1 MTVNGEV
8 IGSFAGGA
16 EGKGRMDEVNETRR
30 RTGRRPKT
38 AESGRTAL
46 LRAAMNQF
54 SRKGYDG
61 TSLRAVA
68 DEAGVD
74 MALINRL
81 FGGKAGLWS
90 AMIDLAASHESRNAA
105 LAAIGDDTGMGVRQR
120 LERFID
126 VVVDVSIDLP
136 VFPGLLLQEASTP
149 GERMDMLLDR
159 LIGPFGRDALPLIE
173 EGIRRKVIA
182 EVAPNVFFSL
192 LMSSIT
198 LTMAAPHHRRMI
210 STDPAVLA
218 EVVKAAAKA
227 IFLR

>member
-1 MTVNGEV
+1 
-8 IGSFAGGA
+8 
-16 EGKGRMDEVNETRR
+16 MDEDSGAKR

-46 LRAAMNQF
+46 LRAAMHQF

-81 FGGKAGLWS
+81 FGSKAGLWS
-90 AMIDLAASHESRNAA
+90 AMIDLAATHESRAAA
-105 LAAIGDDTGMGVRQR
+105 LRAIKDDTGMGVRQR
-120 LERFID
+120 LELFID
-126 VVVDVSIDLP
+126 VIVDVAIDLP

-149 GERMDMLLDR
+149 GERMDMLIDR
-159 LIGPFGRDALPLIE
+159 LIGPFGQDAMPLIE
-173 EGIRRKVIA
+173 DGIRQKVIA
-182 EVAPNVFFSL
+182 DVAPSVFFSL
-192 LMSSIT
+192 LMSSVT
-198 LTMAAPHHRRMI
+198 LAMAAPHHRRMI
-210 STDPAVLA
+210 STDPVELA
-218 EVVKAAAKA
+218 EIVKAAAKA

>member
-1 MTVNGEV
+1 MEEE
-8 IGSFAGGA
+8 IAP
-16 EGKGRMDEVNETRR
+16 RR

-46 LRAAMNQF
+46 LRAAMHQF

-81 FGGKAGLWS
+81 FGSKDGLWS
-90 AMIDLAASHESRNAA
+90 AMIDLAASHESRDVA
-105 LAAIGDDTGMGVRQR
+105 LRAIKDDAGMGVRQR
-120 LERFID
+120 LELFIE
-126 VVVDVSIDLP
+126 VVVDVAIDLP
-136 VFPGLLLQEASTP
+136 VFPGLLLQEASIP
-149 GERMDMLLDR
+149 GERMDMLIDR
-159 LIGPFGRDALPLIE
+159 LIGPFGEDAMPLIE
-173 EGIRRKVIA
+173 EGIRQGVIA
-182 EVAPNVFFSL
+182 DVAPNVFFSL

-198 LTMAAPHHRRMI
+198 LAMAAPHHRRMI
-210 STDPAVLA
+210 STDPVELA
-218 EVVKAAAKA
+218 KIVKAAAKA

>member
-1 MTVNGEV
+1 MEDA
-8 IGSFAGGA
+8 S
-16 EGKGRMDEVNETRR
+16 EKKR

-74 MALINRL
+74 MALVNRL
-81 FGGKAGLWS
+81 FGSKAGLWS
-90 AMIDLAASHESRNAA
+90 AMIDLAAAHEGRNVVLNEAKVSP
-105 LAAIGDDTGMGVRQR
+105 DMPVRRR
-120 LERFID
+120 LELFID
-126 VVVDVSIDLP
+126 LIVDVSIDLP

-149 GERMDMLLDR
+149 GERMDMLIDR
-159 LIGPFGRDALPLIE
+159 LVGPFGQDAMPMIE
-173 EGIRRKVIA
+173 EGVRQKVIA
-182 EVAPNVFFSL
+182 DVAPGVFFSL

-198 LTMAAPHHRRMI
+198 LAMAAPHHRRMI
-210 STDPAVLA
+210 STDPVELA
-218 EVVKAAAKA
+218 RIVKSAAKA
-227 IFLR
+227 IFLK

>member
-1 MTVNGEV
+1 MDD
-8 IGSFAGGA
+8 AGQA
-16 EGKGRMDEVNETRR
+16 RR
-30 RTGRRPKT
+30 RTGRRQKT

-46 LRAAMNQF
+46 LRAALNQF
-54 SRKGYDG
+54 SSKGYDG

-68 DEAGVD
+68 DEASVD

-90 AMIDLAASHESRNAA
+90 AMIDLAAAHESRKAA
-105 LAAIGDDTGMGVRQR
+105 ARAVKDDTGMGVRRR
-120 LERFID
+120 LELFID

-149 GERMDMLLDR
+149 GERMDMLFDR
-159 LIGPFGRDALPLIE
+159 LIGPFGEDAMPLIE
-173 EGIRRKVIA
+173 EGIRQNVIA
-182 EVAPNVFFSL
+182 DVAPSVFFSL

-198 LTMAAPHHRRMI
+198 LAMAAPHHRRMI
-210 STDPAVLA
+210 STDPAVVA
-218 EVVKAAAKA
+218 AVVKTAAKA

>member
-1 MTVNGEV
+1 MDAE
-8 IGSFAGGA
+8 SGA
-16 EGKGRMDEVNETRR
+16 RR

-38 AESGRTAL
+38 VESGRTAL

-81 FGGKAGLWS
+81 FGSKAGLWS
-90 AMIDLAASHESRNAA
+90 AMIDLAATHESRNAA
-105 LAAIGDDTGMGVRQR
+105 ARAIKSDTGMTVRQR
-120 LERFID
+120 LELLID
-126 VVVDVSIDLP
+126 VVVDVAIDLP

-159 LIGPFGRDALPLIE
+159 LIAPFGQDAMPLIE
-173 EGIRRKVIA
+173 EGIRQKVISD
-182 EVAPNVFFSL
+182 VAPSVFFSL

-210 STDPAVLA
+210 STDPVVLA
-218 EVVKAAAKA
+218 DVVKAAAKA

>member
-1 MTVNGEV
+1 MEEAGER
-8 IGSFAGGA
+8 
-16 EGKGRMDEVNETRR
+16 KRR
-30 RTGRRPKT
+30 IGRRPKT

-74 MALINRL
+74 MALVNRL
-81 FGGKAGLWS
+81 FGSKVGLWS
-90 AMIDLAASHESRNAA
+90 AMIDLAAAHEGRNVVLNAVKA
-105 LAAIGDDTGMGVRQR
+105 SPDMPVRRR
-120 LERFID
+120 LELFID
-126 VVVDVSIDLP
+126 LIVDVSIDLP

-149 GERMDMLLDR
+149 GERMDMLIDR
-159 LIGPFGRDALPLIE
+159 LVGPFGQDAMPMIE
-173 EGIRRKVIA
+173 EGIRQKVIA
-182 EVAPNVFFSL
+182 DVAPSVFFSL

-198 LTMAAPHHRRMI
+198 LAMAAPHHRRMI
-210 STDPAVLA
+210 STDPVALA
-218 EVVKAAAKA
+218 EVVKSAAKA

>member
-1 MTVNGEV
+1 MDDAGE
-8 IGSFAGGA
+8 A
-16 EGKGRMDEVNETRR
+16 RR

-46 LRAAMNQF
+46 LRAALNQF

-90 AMIDLAASHESRNAA
+90 AMIDLAASHESRTAA
-105 LAAIGDDTGMGVRQR
+105 LSAIKDGSGMGVRQR
-120 LERFID
+120 LELLID

-136 VFPGLLLQEASTP
+136 IFPGLLLQEASTP

-159 LIGPFGRDALPLIE
+159 LIGPFGQDAMPLIE
-173 EGIRRKVIA
+173 EGIRQKVIA
-182 EVAPNVFFSL
+182 DVAPNVFFSL

-198 LTMAAPHHRRMI
+198 LAMAAPHHRRMI
-210 STDPAVLA
+210 STDPVELAAV
-218 EVVKAAAKA
+218 VRAAAKA
-227 IFLR
+227 IFLK

>member
-1 MTVNGEV
+1 
-8 IGSFAGGA
+8 
-16 EGKGRMDEVNETRR
+16 MDEERASRR

-46 LRAAMNQF
+46 LRAAMHQF

-74 MALINRL
+74 MALVNRL
-81 FGGKAGLWS
+81 FGSKAGLWS

-105 LAAIGDDTGMGVRQR
+105 LRAVKDDTGMGVRQR
-120 LERFID
+120 LELFID
-126 VVVDVSIDLP
+126 VVVDVAIDLP

-149 GERMDMLLDR
+149 GERMDMLIDR
-159 LIGPFGRDALPLIE
+159 LIGPFEQDAMPLIE
-173 EGIRRKVIA
+173 EGIREKVIA
-182 EVAPNVFFSL
+182 DVAPGVFFSL

-198 LTMAAPHHRRMI
+198 LAMAAPHHRRMI
-210 STDPAVLA
+210 STDPVELA
-218 EVVKAAAKA
+218 QIVGAAAKA

>member
-1 MTVNGEV
+1 
-8 IGSFAGGA
+8 
-16 EGKGRMDEVNETRR
+16 MDEESGAKR

-46 LRAAMNQF
+46 LRAAMHQF

-81 FGGKAGLWS
+81 FGSKAGLWS
-90 AMIDLAASHESRNAA
+90 AMIDLAATHESRTLA
-105 LAAIGDDTGMGVRQR
+105 LRAIKDETGMGVRQR
-120 LERFID
+120 LELFID
-126 VVVDVSIDLP
+126 VIVDVAIDLP

-149 GERMDMLLDR
+149 SERMDMLIDR
-159 LIGPFGRDALPLIE
+159 LIGPFGRDATPLIE
-173 EGIRRKVIA
+173 EGIRQKVIA
-182 EVAPNVFFSL
+182 DVAPSVFFSL

-198 LTMAAPHHRRMI
+198 LAMAAPHHRRMI
-210 STDPAVLA
+210 SNDPVELSCI
-218 EVVKAAAKA
+218 VRAAAKA

>member
-1 MTVNGEV
+1 
-8 IGSFAGGA
+8 
-16 EGKGRMDEVNETRR
+16 MDEESGARR

-81 FGGKAGLWS
+81 FGSKAGLWS

-105 LAAIGDDTGMGVRQR
+105 LRAIKVHSDTSVRHR
-120 LERFID
+120 LELFID
-126 VVVDVSIDLP
+126 IVVDVSIDLP

-149 GERMDMLLDR
+149 GERMDMLIDR
-159 LIGPFGRDALPLIE
+159 LIGPFGQDAMPLIE
-173 EGIRRKVIA
+173 EGIREKVIA
-182 EVAPNVFFSL
+182 DVAPSVFFSL
-192 LMSSIT
+192 LMSAIT
-198 LTMAAPHHRRMI
+198 LAMAAPHHRRMI
-210 STDPAVLA
+210 STDPSELA
-218 EVVKAAAKA
+218 DVVKAAAKA

>member
-1 MTVNGEV
+1 MEE
-8 IGSFAGGA
+8 A
-16 EGKGRMDEVNETRR
+16 NEKKR

-74 MALINRL
+74 MALVNRL
-81 FGGKAGLWS
+81 FGSKAGLWS
-90 AMIDLAASHESRNAA
+90 AMIDLAAAHESRNVVLSAVKA
-105 LAAIGDDTGMGVRQR
+105 SPDMSVRRR
-120 LERFID
+120 LELFID
-126 VVVDVSIDLP
+126 LIVDVSIDLP

-149 GERMDMLLDR
+149 GERMDLLIDR
-159 LIGPFGRDALPLIE
+159 LVGPFGQDAMLIIE
-173 EGIRRKVIA
+173 EGVRQKVIA
-182 EVAPNVFFSL
+182 DVAPSVFFSL

-198 LTMAAPHHRRMI
+198 LAMAAPHHRRMI
-210 STDPAVLA
+210 SSDPAELA
-218 EVVKAAAKA
+218 KIVKAAAKA